1 MKIYSISASSDY
13 FGLHQK
19 AVNPDPSSPL
29 LWFNDKKS
37 VAKNWVPVEV
47 EIEWYNFY
55 DKKKKKRLPPA
66 DFPSHSLGSI
76 IMSKHA
82 TETLK
87 DYLEAYGELLPL
99 KCDEAE
105 FWVLNVL
112 KEVDA
117 LDKDKSSPLYES
129 YETKPPCL
137 PVGKQIG
144 IATPYAF
151 FTEHLEDVDLFRVP
165 ELRGFFVTENFVKKV
180 ELLGM
185 TGLEVR
191 CEFDSV
197 ANQYGFDYLGRP
209 LTTQKTPR
217 SKRTK

>member
-1 MKIYSISASSDY
+1 MKIYSMSASDDY

-19 AVNPDPSSPL
+19 TVNPDPSSPL

-37 VAKNWVPVEV
+37 VAANWIPVEV

-55 DKKKKKRLPPA
+55 DKKKKKKLAPA

-82 TETLK
+82 AESLR
-87 DYLEAYGELLPL
+87 DYLPPYGELLPL
-99 KCDEAE
+99 RCNEAE

-117 LDKDKSSPLYES
+117 LDKERSSPLYK
-129 YETKPPCL
+129 ETEKRPPFL
-137 PVGKQIG
+137 PIGEPIG
-144 IATPYAF
+144 ISTPYAF
-151 FTEHLEDVDLFRVP
+151 FTERLENIDLFRVP
-165 ELRGFFVTENFVKKV
+165 ELRGFFISENFVKKV
-180 ELLGM
+180 ESLGL
-185 TGLEVR
+185 TGLKVR

-209 LTTQKTPR
+209 LTAPK
-217 SKRTK
+217 